1 MNSFY
6 YSQDQYM
13 FMYMFSM
20 AVWQIGRTRTKMK
33 NLEKE
38 ISVKIETHGS
48 QKYLSGQREKG
59 RLKLLI
65 MQ

>member
-20 AVWQIGRTRTKMK
+20 AVWQIGRTRTKVK

-48 QKYLSGQREKG
+48 QKKIKWSERKREA
-59 RLKLLI
+59 
-65 MQ
+65 

>member
-13 FMYMFSM
+13 FMYMFSL
-20 AVWQIGRTRTKMK
+20 AVWQIGRTRTKVK

-48 QKYLSGQREKG
+48 QKKIKWSERKREA
-59 RLKLLI
+59 
-65 MQ
+65 

>member
-20 AVWQIGRTRTKMK
+20 AVWQIGRTRTKVK

-48 QKYLSGQREKG
+48 QKKFKWLERK
-59 RLKLLI
+59 RKA
-65 MQ
+65 

>member
-20 AVWQIGRTRTKMK
+20 AVWQIGRTRTKVK
-33 NLEKE
+33 NLEKV

-48 QKYLSGQREKG
+48 KKNN
-59 RLKLLI
+59 
-65 MQ
+65 